1 MKRCGGLRKLFDAN
15 ILRSRQSALTVPGSG
30 DIATSSKGS
39 YIICPEDDAA
49 STQNQAFNAII
60 SKIRA
65 YRSRGVLDC
74 PSGNLIRAEFIFKPS
89 EVPPALRA
97 GSTPE
102 LVDEPTAAECSTR
115 Q

>member
-1 MKRCGGLRKLFDAN
+1 V
-15 ILRSRQSALTVPGSG
+15 TVLAQK
-30 DIATSSKGS
+30 DV
-39 YIICPEDDAA
+39 AA
-49 STQNQAFNAII
+49 STRNQAFNAII
-60 SKIRA
+60 SKMRA
-65 YRSRGVLDC
+65 DRSRGVLDS

-102 LVDEPTAAECSTR
+102 SVDEPTAAECSAR